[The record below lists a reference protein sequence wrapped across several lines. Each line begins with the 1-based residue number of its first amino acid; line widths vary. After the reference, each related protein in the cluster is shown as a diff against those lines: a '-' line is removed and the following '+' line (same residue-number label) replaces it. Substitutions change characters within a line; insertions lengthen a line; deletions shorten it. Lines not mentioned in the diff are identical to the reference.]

1 MGFGVACG
9 LFNPAGGRKPFRISA
24 DMTLERA
31 GQKLAEVQ
39 SRDLGVQTQAKVNDV
54 YALPIEAGTQ
64 RWAVSGSVFWPKENE
79 SSPRMRTK
87 FFLS

>member
-9 LFNPAGGRKPFRISA
+9 LFNPAASRKPIRISA

-39 SRDLGVQTQAKVNDV
+39 SRDLGVQAQAKVNDV

-64 RWAVSGSVFWPKENE
+64 RWAVSESIYWPKENE

-87 FFLS
+87 FF